1 MGIYGEVV
9 KYIIP
14 KTILLAALIAASLW
28 LPCQAAESTRPS
40 DPDTITFAQ
49 YRDWRVNLIS
59 ERQHQI
65 AARLAAAGLNDADR
79 QRLEREKSYYDRQAA
94 MPEGER
100 DRLFRARF
108 DQIDTNHDGI
118 IDRAERAAWREKE
131 HSRYHRET
139 AAADT
144 GH

>member
-1 MGIYGEVV
+1 M
-9 KYIIP
+9 
-14 KTILLAALIAASLW
+14 KTILFAALIAASLW
-28 LPCQAAESTRPS
+28 LPCQAAESTRAS

-94 MPEGER
+94 MPADQR
-100 DRLFRARF
+100 DHMFHARF
-108 DQIDTNHDGI
+108 DLIDTNHDGV
-118 IDRAERAAWREKE
+118 IDRAERTAWHDKQQGRYSHEASAAPR
-131 HSRYHRET
+131 R
-139 AAADT
+139 
-144 GH
+144 